1 MAKISDHIYPLFKLT
16 ANNIRRHPVIN
27 LISISIITIAMLM
40 LILYFLSY
48 SNAARI
54 VSSWRAVLRIVVY
67 LVDDIDDERMS
78 ALKNYCREL
87 DEVMRFDYVSKEQA
101 LENFKVTLGDDSNFL
116 AGLSENPLPAS
127 LELFLDSE
135 IAEVDDVERLARQ
148 LQRQVG
154 VDEVAYGS
162 RWLRQLFSLL
172 KTVKYFG
179 FLFASFLSA
188 VTIFIVA
195 STIRLSLYARRE
207 TIRVL
212 HLVGATRGFIAMPYL
227 FEGVFQG
234 AVASFLA
241 LGLAYGGFRYFK
253 TWLQLQVPQWS
264 IVLQLKFF
272 TTLPLLLF
280 LLLGTGLG
288 IAGFLLSSRWVRQ
301 D

>member
-1 MAKISDHIYPLFKLT
+1 MAKIQDHIYPLFKLT

-27 LISISIITIAMLM
+27 LISISIISIAMLM
-40 LILYFLSY
+40 LILYFLGY

-54 VSSWRAVLRIVVY
+54 VSTWRADLRIVVY
-67 LVDDIDDERMS
+67 LVDDIDGERMS

-87 DEVMRFDYVSKEQA
+87 DEVIRFDYVSKEQA
-101 LENFKVTLGDDSNFL
+101 LKNFKVTLGENSNFL
-116 AGLSENPLPAS
+116 SGLSENPLPAS

-135 IAEVDDVERLARQ
+135 IAEIDDVERLARQ

-179 FLFASFLSA
+179 FVFAAFLSA

-212 HLVGATRGFIAMPYL
+212 YLVGATRSFIALPYL

-241 LGLAYGGFRYFK
+241 LGFAYAGFCYFK
-253 TWLQLQVPQWS
+253 AWLQLQVPQWS

-280 LLLGTGLG
+280 LLLGTSLG

>member
-1 MAKISDHIYPLFKLT
+1 MAKIQDHIFPLFKLT
-16 ANNIRRHPVIN
+16 GNNIRRHPVIN
-27 LISISIITIAMLM
+27 LISISIITISML
-40 LILYFLSY
+40 LLTLYFLGY

-54 VSSWRAVLRIVVY
+54 VSSWRADLRIVVY
-67 LVDDIDDERMS
+67 LDDNIDAERMS

-87 DEVMRFDYVSKEQA
+87 DEVLRFDYVSKDQA
-101 LENFKVTLGDDSNFL
+101 LKNFKVTLGEDASFL
-116 AGLSENPLPAS
+116 TDLPENPLPAS
-127 LELFLDSE
+127 LELFLDS
-135 IAEVDDVERLARQ
+135 AVADVDDVELLARQ

-162 RWLRQLFSLL
+162 SWLRQLFSLL

-179 FLFASFLSA
+179 VLFAAFLSA

-195 STIRLSLYARRE
+195 STIRLSLFARRE

-212 HLVGATRGFIAMPYL
+212 HLVGATRSFIALPYL

-241 LGLAYGGFRYFK
+241 LGLAYAGFRYFK
-253 TWLQLQVPQWS
+253 DWLQMQAPQWP
-264 IVLQLKFF
+264 IALQLKFF
-272 TTLPLLLF
+272 TALPLLLF
-280 LLLGTGLG
+280 LLLGTLLG
-288 IAGFLLSSRWVRQ
+288 IAGFLLSSRWIRQ

>member
-1 MAKISDHIYPLFKLT
+1 MAKTQDYLYPLFKLT
-16 ANNIRRHPVIN
+16 VNNIRRHPVIN
-27 LISISIITIAMLM
+27 LISISIISIAML
-40 LILYFLSY
+40 LLALYFLAY
-48 SNAARI
+48 SNVARI
-54 VSSWRAVLRIVVY
+54 VSVWRADLRIVVY
-67 LVDDIDDERMS
+67 LVDGIDAERMS
-78 ALKNYCREL
+78 TLNEYCREL
-87 DEVMRFDYVSKEQA
+87 DEVIRFDYVSKEQA
-101 LENFKVTLGDDSNFL
+101 LENFKVTLGEDSSFL
-116 AGLSENPLPAS
+116 SGLSENPLPAS

-135 IAEVDDVERLARQ
+135 VADIDDVERLARQ

-154 VDEVAYGS
+154 VEEVAYGS

-172 KTVKYFG
+172 KMVKYFG
-179 FLFASFLSA
+179 FVFAAFLSA

-212 HLVGATRGFIAMPYL
+212 SLVGATRSFVALPYL

-241 LGLAYGGFRYFK
+241 LGFAYAGFLYFK
-253 TWLQLQVPQWS
+253 SWLQLHVPQWS
-264 IVLQLKFF
+264 IAPQLKFF

-280 LLLGTGLG
+280 LLMGTILG
-288 IAGFLLSSRWVRQ
+288 IAGFLLSSRWIRH

>member
-1 MAKISDHIYPLFKLT
+1 MAKTQDYLYPLFKLT
-16 ANNIRRHPVIN
+16 INNIRRHPVIN
-27 LISISIITIAMLM
+27 LISISIISIAMFL
-40 LILYFLSY
+40 LALYFLGY
-48 SNAARI
+48 SNVARI
-54 VSSWRAVLRIVVY
+54 VSVWRADLRIVVY
-67 LVDDIDDERMS
+67 LVDGIDAERMS

-101 LENFKVTLGDDSNFL
+101 LENFKVTLGEDSNFL
-116 AGLSENPLPAS
+116 SGLSENPLPAS

-135 IAEVDDVERLARQ
+135 VADVDDVERLARQ

-162 RWLRQLFSLL
+162 HWLRQLFSLL
-172 KTVKYFG
+172 KMVKYFG
-179 FLFASFLSA
+179 FVFAAFLSS
-188 VTIFIVA
+188 VTVFIVA

-212 HLVGATRGFIAMPYL
+212 HLVGATRSFIALPYL

-241 LGLAYGGFRYFK
+241 LGCAYGGFRYFK
-253 TWLQLQVPQWS
+253 AWIQLQAPQWS
-264 IVLQLKFF
+264 IAPQLKFF
-272 TTLPLLLF
+272 TTFPLLLF
-280 LLLGTGLG
+280 LLMGTLLGV
-288 IAGFLLSSRWVRQ
+288 AGFLLSSRWIRQ

>member
-1 MAKISDHIYPLFKLT
+1 MAKFQDRIYPLFKLT

-27 LISISIITIAMLM
+27 LISISIISIAMLM
-40 LILYFLSY
+40 LILYFLAY
-48 SNAARI
+48 SNAARM
-54 VSSWRAVLRIVVY
+54 VSAWRADLRIVVY
-67 LVDDIDDERMS
+67 LVDDIDSGRML

-101 LENFKVTLGDDSNFL
+101 LENFKVILGDNSNFL
-116 AGLSENPLPAS
+116 AGLPENPLPAS
-127 LELFLDSE
+127 LELLLDSE
-135 IAEVDDVERLARQ
+135 VAEVDDVERLARQ

-179 FLFASFLSA
+179 FLFAAFLSA
-188 VTIFIVA
+188 VTVFIVA

-212 HLVGATRGFIAMPYL
+212 HLVGATRSFIALPYL

-241 LGLAYGGFRYFK
+241 LGFAYGGFRYFK
-253 TWLQLQVPQWS
+253 AWLQLQVPQWS

-280 LLLGTGLG
+280 LLLGTSLG